1 MLERPIQRT
10 RLAYLVAVAASGALA
25 VAAMVVARL
34 DASACLLWWDVS
46 WTAAAVGALV
56 GTLAARS
63 RALPRQRERWTL
75 WTLAT
80 LSWLAGQLAWD
91 AYSIMGSPQSPNATD
106 FGWWGFAIL
115 VVVGLTRARTSSGL
129 VRLVAL
135 VEALPLMTAV
145 MALTFAELWD
155 EAVSSPLPVLAR
167 ISALIYPAVYVTAA
181 VLTLQAMI
189 GGALRR
195 ARTPGL
201 GVVLAGIVAQAV
213 AFIAWS
219 EMLLEDRYVVGA
231 TLVDPLFTLGLLA
244 IGLGAGLAARTPERP
259 ALGVEPSRWGGALPS
274 VTFLIILVA
283 LVAAPFG
290 ESAAPQRAV
299 LAIGAL
305 ACAVTLI
312 VRGALL
318 ERRQRTVLAGE
329 RAARL
334 ALAERESDL
343 ARLNARL
350 AQDSRHDPLTG
361 LRNRRAL
368 DDDLPGI
375 EARARRHEQPYA
387 VALCDVDRFKAYN
400 DQMGHLAGD
409 TALRLV
415 TDIVARELRGEDVA
429 YRFGGEELLLVL
441 AMAETDAATAAA
453 ERVRNAVETA
463 AIPHPGGIGGRLTVS
478 VGVASGTDDS
488 STLLARADAALYAA
502 KAGGRNRV
510 VCSSSDDAPR
520 PAGMLNAAGAQ
531 EPVMR
536 QLRNVQAVARA
547 ASSGEGSL
555 GVLRATADIIRSE
568 LRFETVIANLL
579 DPSTDE
585 LEVVHVVGDDET
597 RAALLGTRSG
607 WSHWQSMLDPRFD
620 RGGAIWLPAGTHDW
634 SAGPPAWI
642 PDADAAR
649 TNDEWDPE
657 DALLLP
663 LRGDGGEILAIL
675 SLDQPLSGRRPDDD
689 ELAVLVAVADH
700 AAVSLLHAQH
710 ASAARDAASQDR
722 LEAVMLLAET
732 LDLRDAG
739 TARHSQTVGE
749 YARLTAEQLGL
760 PAARVGRIHA
770 AGVLH
775 DLGKLAIADAILHKP
790 GQLDDFEWREIQ
802 RHPDIGAR
810 ILEHA
815 GLADLADWV
824 RAHHERIDGRGY
836 PLGLRD
842 TDIPLEARILAV
854 ADAYEAMCADRPYRT
869 GMHEHDARAE
879 LLRHSGTQFDPEV
892 IDAFLSAIDTA
903 DVPPSPPPGDGEPQP
918 NVRGTAPS
926 PARR

>member
-1 MLERPIQRT
+1 MLDRPMQRT
-10 RLAYLVAVAASGALA
+10 WRASLVAAAASGALA
-25 VAAMVVARL
+25 VAAMLLACL
-34 DASACLLWWDVS
+34 HASASLFLWDVS
-46 WTAAAVGALV
+46 WTAAAVAALI

-63 RALPRQRERWTL
+63 RALPRQRERWTI

-80 LSWLAGQLAWD
+80 LSWLVGQIAWD
-91 AYSIMGSPQSPNATD
+91 VYSIAGSPQSPNATD
-106 FGWWGFAIL
+106 VGWWGFAIL
-115 VVVGLTRARTSSGL
+115 VVVGLARARTSSGL
-129 VRLVAL
+129 VRLVTL
-135 VEALPLMTAV
+135 IEALPLTTAV
-145 MALTFAELWD
+145 MALTLAEFWD
-155 EAVSSPLPVLAR
+155 EAIASPLPLVAR
-167 ISALIYPAVYVTAA
+167 ISALTYPVVYVTAA

-195 ARTPGL
+195 ARTPGV
-201 GVVLAGIVAQAV
+201 GVVLAGIVAQAA

-219 EMLLEDRYVVGA
+219 EQLLEDRYVVGA

-244 IGLGAGLAARTPERP
+244 IGLGGALAARTPERP
-259 ALGVEPSRWGGALPS
+259 AVAVEPGRWGGALPS
-274 VTFLIILVA
+274 VTFLVILFA

-290 ESAAPQRAV
+290 ESAPEQRVV

-305 ACAVTLI
+305 TCAVTLI
-312 VRGALL
+312 VRSALL

-334 ALAERESDL
+334 TLAERESDL

-368 DDDLPGI
+368 DDDLPAI

-409 TALRLV
+409 TVLRLV

-441 AMAETDAATAAA
+441 AMAEADAATAAA
-453 ERVRNAVETA
+453 ERVRKAVETA
-463 AIPHPGGIGGRLTVS
+463 AIPHPAGIGGRLTVS

-488 STLLARADAALYAA
+488 ATLLARADAALYAA

-510 VCSSSDDAPR
+510 LYGSSDDAPR
-520 PAGMLNAAGAQ
+520 PAGMLHAAGAQ

-536 QLRNVQAVARA
+536 QLRNVQTVARA
-547 ASSGEGSL
+547 ASSGEGPL

-585 LEVVHVVGDDET
+585 LEVVHVVGDAET

-607 WSHWQSMLDPRFD
+607 WSDWESMLDPRFD

-649 TNDEWDPE
+649 TDDEWDPE

-663 LRGDGGEILAIL
+663 LRGDTGDILAIL

-700 AAVSLLHAQH
+700 AAVSLLHAEH
-710 ASAARDAASQDR
+710 VSAARDAASQDR
-722 LEAVMLLAET
+722 LQAVMLLAET

-760 PAARVGRIHA
+760 PVARVERIHA

-790 GQLDDFEWREIQ
+790 GQLDDIEWREIQ

-810 ILEHA
+810 ILAHA
-815 GLADLADWV
+815 GLSDLAGWV

-836 PLGLRD
+836 PLGVQG

-854 ADAYEAMCADRPYRT
+854 ADAYEAMCADRPYRA
-869 GMHEHDARAE
+869 GMEERDARTE
-879 LLRHSGTQFDPEV
+879 LLRHSGTQFDPDV
-892 IDAFLSAIDTA
+892 IDAFLRAIDLA
-903 DVPPSPPPGDGEPQP
+903 GVQPSPPTRDGEGPL
-918 NVRGTAPS
+918 NVRAIATS
-926 PARR
+926 PARS